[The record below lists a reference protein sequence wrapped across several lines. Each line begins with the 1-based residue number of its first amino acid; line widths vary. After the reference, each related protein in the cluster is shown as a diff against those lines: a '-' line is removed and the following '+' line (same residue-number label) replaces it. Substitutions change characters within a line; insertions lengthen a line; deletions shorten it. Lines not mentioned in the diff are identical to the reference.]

1 MTPLGP
7 RSGLCLSNRRLPLP
21 RRSALQRLRVLSPCL
36 NSLRR
41 WWKNRK
47 HRYSRNRKNLSV
59 SKLSRKRNRSKSRSR
74 DSRSLLFPHNRK
86 LSPEPAPAVAAAQA
100 GVAAGTTAGNN
111 NGVIGGVTGGQTG
124 GVIGGQGKEPLP
136 VDQVAN
142 PPLLLSR
149 VMPDYPRQ
157 ARLRGVEGLVLLEAI
172 LNLEG
177 RIEEDIKVLQSIPSL
192 DQAAVDALRRWRFR
206 PARDH
211 KNQPVR
217 VILEVPVR
225 FVLK

>member
-1 MTPLGP
+1 
-7 RSGLCLSNRRLPLP
+7 
-21 RRSALQRLRVLSPCL
+21 
-36 NSLRR
+36 
-41 WWKNRK
+41 
-47 HRYSRNRKNLSV
+47 
-59 SKLSRKRNRSKSRSR
+59 
-74 DSRSLLFPHNRK
+74 
-86 LSPEPAPAVAAAQA
+86 
-100 GVAAGTTAGNN
+100 
-111 NGVIGGVTGGQTG
+111 VTGGRTG

-149 VMPDYPRQ
+149 VVPDYPRQ

-172 LNLEG
+172 LDLEG
-177 RIEEDIKVLQSIPSL
+177 RIEDSVKVLQSIPSL
-192 DQAAVDALRRWRFR
+192 DQAAIDALRRWRFR

-211 KNQPVR
+211 TNQPVR